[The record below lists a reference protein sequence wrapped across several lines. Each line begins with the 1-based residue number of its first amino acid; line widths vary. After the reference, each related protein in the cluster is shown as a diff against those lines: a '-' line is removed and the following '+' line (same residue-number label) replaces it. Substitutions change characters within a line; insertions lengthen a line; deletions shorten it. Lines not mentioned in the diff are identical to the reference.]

1 MRAGTRSPERQRLWL
16 GLSSVAAMAALYTL
30 ASNAHLLLDVSTLP
44 GPLGRLLR
52 PQVLPSTQRLLGTLV
67 RLVTGPEA
75 PAGATHTHAIDH
87 LGALVQ
93 EHVTLQGSLLVS
105 TLRVLVGLAVGAPL
119 GILAGLLMGWSRRV
133 DEYVHPVY
141 ILLRSIPPLA
151 LITYVMLWLGHGE
164 AHLLVPVVY
173 AVFTTLVIPTYH
185 GVRDM
190 AEVYARAAQAL
201 GARGR
206 LLFGRV
212 VLPAASPLVLA
223 GLRYALLVA
232 WMTTV
237 GAEMLMANSGMGRL
251 LVGGGMWS
259 SRLEIRVDPAVVVV
273 GIAGLATAG
282 YAMDT
287 AVRLA
292 ADRLTRWMRR

>member
-44 GPLGRLLR
+44 GPLSHLLR
-52 PQVLPSTQRLLGTLV
+52 PEVLPPTQRLLGTLV
-67 RLVTGPEA
+67 RLVAAPEA
-75 PAGATHTHAIDH
+75 PAGAAHTHAIDH
-87 LGALVQ
+87 LGGLVQ
-93 EHVTLQGSLLVS
+93 EQVTLQGSLLAS

-133 DEYVHPVY
+133 DEYCASRLHSLP
-141 ILLRSIPPLA
+141 LDPLA
-151 LITYVMLWLGHGE
+151 LITYVMLWLGHGRP
-164 AHLLVPVVY
+164 HLLVPIVY

-201 GARGR
+201 GARGW

-212 VLPAASPLVLA
+212 VLPAASPLVLT

-237 GAEMLMANSGMGRL
+237 GAEMLMADSGMGRL

-259 SRLEIRVDPAVVVV
+259 SRLEIRVDPAVVLV

-282 YAMDT
+282 YVMDT
-287 AVRLA
+287 AIRLA
-292 ADRLTRWMRR
+292 AGRLTRWVRR